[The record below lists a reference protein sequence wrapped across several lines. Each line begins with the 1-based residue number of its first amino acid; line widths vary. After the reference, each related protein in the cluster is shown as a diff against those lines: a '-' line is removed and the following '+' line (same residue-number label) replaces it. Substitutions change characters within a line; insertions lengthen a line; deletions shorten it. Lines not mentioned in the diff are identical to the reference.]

1 MEESLKAKIG
11 CKKIKPRRKR
21 MVKIKTFLMAAGLLF
36 VAACSK
42 EDGDIQTM
50 DVSFLFSVRCDEL
63 HVSDIYGGDVA
74 RSVHLT
80 NIDTVTV
87 RFSAME
93 YGCHD
98 IVVTAD
104 GNTTSIPFAVSDSTH
119 SLYKINTQTISVVVD
134 DTWDGE
140 IIYHFHEDGYVD
152 E

>member
-1 MEESLKAKIG
+1 MFSKIL
-11 CKKIKPRRKR
+11 IRKR
-21 MVKIKTFLMAAGLLF
+21 MVRIKALLMAAGLLLF
-36 VAACSK
+36 AACSK
-42 EDGDIQTM
+42 EDGDIQTK
-50 DVSFLFSVRCDEL
+50 DVSFLFPVRCDEL

-87 RFSAME
+87 RFTAME

-104 GNTTSIPFAVSDSTH
+104 GSMTIIPFTVSDSTRPM
-119 SLYKINTQTISVVVD
+119 YEINTQTISVVVN

-140 IIYHFHEDGYVD
+140 IIYGNN
-152 E
+152 